1 MGRVI
6 DLKGKRFGKLTVI
19 EKHSQDKWG
28 GWNWLCRCDCGNETV
43 VSGGHLRVMK
53 TKSCGC
59 SRKESKNFSHKMTG
73 SRIYSIWQAM
83 KNRCYYEKSKA
94 FKHYGGRGIKV
105 CDEWKN
111 SFISFYEWSMKNG
124 YDENA
129 ERGQCTIDR
138 IDVNGNYEPNNCRWA
153 TIKQQANNTRRNHFI
168 EYNGKTQT
176 VSQWAN
182 ELGVEPDSI
191 FNRLQKGFTE
201 EEALTLKFNERRKR
215 C

>member
-1 MGRVI
+1 MGKVI
-6 DLKGKRFGKLTVI
+6 DLTGKRFGKLTVI

-43 VSGGHLRVMK
+43 VSGGHLRGMK

-83 KNRCYYEKSKA
+83 KSRCYYEKSKT
-94 FKHYGGRGIKV
+94 FKYYGGRGIKV

-191 FNRLQKGFTE
+191 FNRLRKGFTE

>member
-1 MGRVI
+1 MGKVI
-6 DLKGKRFGKLTVI
+6 DLTGKRFGKLTVI
-19 EKHSQDKWG
+19 KKHNQDKWG
-28 GWNWLCRCDCGNETV
+28 GWNWLCRCDCGNETI
-43 VSGGHLRVMK
+43 VSGGHLRSLK

-59 SRKESKNFSHKMTG
+59 SRKETKNFTHKMTG
-73 SRIYSIWQAM
+73 SRLYKVWRAM
-83 KNRCYYEKSKA
+83 KSRCYYEESEM
-94 FKHYGGRGIKV
+94 FKHYGGRGITV

-111 SFISFYEWSMKNG
+111 SFISFYDWSMKNG

-153 TIKQQANNTRRNHFI
+153 AIKQQANNTRRNHFI
-168 EYNGKTQT
+168 KYNGKTQT

-191 FNRLQKGFTE
+191 FNRLRKGFTE
-201 EEALTLKFNERRKR
+201 EEALTLKFNEHRKR

>member
-1 MGRVI
+1 MGKII
-6 DLKGKRFGKLTVI
+6 DLTGKRFGKLTVI
-19 EKHSQDKWG
+19 KKHNQDKWG
-28 GWNWLCRCDCGNETV
+28 GWNWLCMCDCGNETV
-43 VSGGHLRVMK
+43 VSGGHLRGLK

-59 SRKESKNFSHKMTG
+59 SRKETKNFTHKMTG
-73 SRIYSIWQAM
+73 SRLYKVWHAM
-83 KNRCYYEKSKA
+83 KSRCYYEKSEM
-94 FKHYGGRGIKV
+94 FKHYGGRGIMV

-111 SFISFYEWSMKNG
+111 SFISFYDWSIKNG

-153 TIKQQANNTRRNHFI
+153 TIKQQANNTRRNPLI
-168 EYNGKTQT
+168 KYNGKTQT

>member
-1 MGRVI
+1 MGKII
-6 DLKGKRFGKLTVI
+6 DLTEKRFGKLTVI
-19 EKHSQDKWG
+19 KKHNQDKWG
-28 GWNWLCRCDCGNETV
+28 GWNWLCMCDCGNETV
-43 VSGGHLRVMK
+43 VSGGHLRGLK

-59 SRKESKNFSHKMTG
+59 SRKETKNFTHKMTG
-73 SRIYSIWQAM
+73 SRLYKVWQAM
-83 KNRCYYEKSKA
+83 KSRCYYEKSEM
-94 FKHYGGRGIKV
+94 FKHYGGRGITV

-111 SFISFYEWSMKNG
+111 SFISFYDWSIKNG

-153 TIKQQANNTRRNHFI
+153 TIKQQANNTRRNHLI
-168 EYNGKTQT
+168 KYNGKTQT

>member
-1 MGRVI
+1 MGKVI
-6 DLKGKRFGKLTVI
+6 DLTGKRFGKLTVM

-43 VSGGHLRVMK
+43 VSGGHLRGMK

-83 KNRCYYEKSKA
+83 KSRCYYEKSKA

-111 SFISFYEWSMKNG
+111 SFIRFYEWSMKNG
-124 YDENA
+124 YDETA

>member
-1 MGRVI
+1 MGKII
-6 DLKGKRFGKLTVI
+6 DLTGKRFGKLTVI
-19 EKHSQDKWG
+19 KKHNQDKWG
-28 GWNWLCRCDCGNETV
+28 GWNWLCMCDCGNETV
-43 VSGGHLRVMK
+43 VSGGHLRGLK

-59 SRKESKNFSHKMTG
+59 SRKETKNFTHKMTG
-73 SRIYSIWQAM
+73 SRLYKVWRAM
-83 KNRCYYEKSKA
+83 KSRCYYEKSEM
-94 FKHYGGRGIKV
+94 FKHYGGRGITV

-111 SFISFYEWSMKNG
+111 SFISFYDWSIKNG

-153 TIKQQANNTRRNHFI
+153 TIKQQANNTRRNHLI
-168 EYNGKTQT
+168 KYNGKTQT

-191 FNRLQKGFTE
+191 FSRLQKGFTE
-201 EEALTLKFNERRKR
+201 EEALSLKVYERRKR

>member
-1 MGRVI
+1 MGKII
-6 DLKGKRFGKLTVI
+6 DLTGKRFGKLTVI
-19 EKHSQDKWG
+19 KKHNQDKWG
-28 GWNWLCRCDCGNETV
+28 GWNWLCMCDCGNETV
-43 VSGGHLRVMK
+43 VSGGHLRGLK

-59 SRKESKNFSHKMTG
+59 SRKETKNFTHKMTG
-73 SRIYSIWQAM
+73 SRLYKVWHAM
-83 KNRCYYEKSKA
+83 KSRCYYEKSEM
-94 FKHYGGRGIKV
+94 FKHYGGRGITV

-111 SFISFYEWSMKNG
+111 SFISFYDWSIKNG

>member
-1 MGRVI
+1 MGKII
-6 DLKGKRFGKLTVI
+6 DLTGKRFGKLTVI
-19 EKHSQDKWG
+19 KKHNQDKWG
-28 GWNWLCRCDCGNETV
+28 GWNWLCMCDCGNETV
-43 VSGGHLRVMK
+43 VSGGHLRGLK

-59 SRKESKNFSHKMTG
+59 SRKETKNFTHKMTG
-73 SRIYSIWQAM
+73 SRLYKVWHAM
-83 KNRCYYEKSKA
+83 KSRCYYEKSEM
-94 FKHYGGRGIKV
+94 FKHYGGRGITV

-111 SFISFYEWSMKNG
+111 SFISFYDWSIKNG

-138 IDVNGNYEPNNCRWA
+138 IDVNGNYEPNNCGWA
-153 TIKQQANNTRRNHFI
+153 TIKQQANNTRRNHLI
-168 EYNGKTQT
+168 KYNGKTQT

>member
-1 MGRVI
+1 MGKVI
-6 DLKGKRFGKLTVI
+6 DLTGKRFGKLTVI
-19 EKHSQDKWG
+19 EKHNQDKWG
-28 GWNWLCRCDCGNETV
+28 GWNWLCKCDCGNESI
-43 VSGGHLRVMK
+43 VSGGHLRGMK
-53 TKSCGC
+53 AKSCGC
-59 SRKESKNFSHKMTG
+59 SRTESKNFIHKMTG

-83 KNRCYYEKSKA
+83 KSRCYYDKNKR
-94 FKHYGGRGIKV
+94 FKDYGGRGITV

-201 EEALTLKFNERRKR
+201 EEALTLKFYERRKR

>member
-1 MGRVI
+1 MGKVI
-6 DLKGKRFGKLTVI
+6 DLTGKRFGKLTVI
-19 EKHSQDKWG
+19 KKHNQDKWG
-28 GWNWLCRCDCGNETV
+28 GWNWLCMCDCGNETV
-43 VSGGHLRVMK
+43 VSGGHLRGLK

-59 SRKESKNFSHKMTG
+59 SRKETKNFTHKMTG
-73 SRIYSIWQAM
+73 SRLYKVWNAM
-83 KNRCYYEKSKA
+83 KSRCYYEKSEM
-94 FKHYGGRGIKV
+94 FKHYGGRGITV

-111 SFISFYEWSMKNG
+111 SFISFYDWSIKNG

>member
-1 MGRVI
+1 MGKII
-6 DLKGKRFGKLTVI
+6 DLTGKRFGKLTVI
-19 EKHSQDKWG
+19 KKHNQDKWG
-28 GWNWLCRCDCGNETV
+28 GWNWLCMCDCGNETV
-43 VSGGHLRVMK
+43 VSGGHLRGLK

-59 SRKESKNFSHKMTG
+59 SRKETKNFTHKMTG
-73 SRIYSIWQAM
+73 SRLYKVWHAM
-83 KNRCYYEKSKA
+83 KSRCYYEKSEM
-94 FKHYGGRGIKV
+94 FKHYGGRGITV

-111 SFISFYEWSMKNG
+111 SFISFYDWSIKNG

-153 TIKQQANNTRRNHFI
+153 TIKQQANNTRRNHLI
-168 EYNGKTQT
+168 KYNGKTQT

>member
-1 MGRVI
+1 MGKVI
-6 DLKGKRFGKLTVI
+6 DLTGKRFGKLTVI
-19 EKHSQDKWG
+19 KKHNQDKWG

-43 VSGGHLRVMK
+43 VSGGHLRGMK

-83 KNRCYYEKSKA
+83 KSRCYYDKNKR
-94 FKHYGGRGIKV
+94 FKYYGGRGIKV

>member
-1 MGRVI
+1 MGKII
-6 DLKGKRFGKLTVI
+6 DLTGKRFGKLTVI
-19 EKHSQDKWG
+19 KKHNQDKWG
-28 GWNWLCRCDCGNETV
+28 GWNWLCMCDCGNETV
-43 VSGGHLRVMK
+43 VSGGHLRGLK

-59 SRKESKNFSHKMTG
+59 SRKETKNFTHKMTG
-73 SRIYSIWQAM
+73 SRLYKVWHGM
-83 KNRCYYEKSKA
+83 KSRCYYEKSEM
-94 FKHYGGRGIKV
+94 FKHYGGRGITV

-111 SFISFYEWSMKNG
+111 SFISFYDWSIKNG

-153 TIKQQANNTRRNHFI
+153 TIKQQANNTRRNHLI
-168 EYNGKTQT
+168 KYNGKTQT

>member
-1 MGRVI
+1 MGKVI
-6 DLKGKRFGKLTVI
+6 DLTGKRFGKLTVI
-19 EKHSQDKWG
+19 EKHNQDKWG

-43 VSGGHLRVMK
+43 VSGGHLRGLK

-73 SRIYSIWQAM
+73 SRIYGIWKAM
-83 KNRCYYEKSKA
+83 KSRCYYEKSEM
-94 FKHYGGRGIKV
+94 FKHYGRRGITV

-111 SFISFYEWSMKNG
+111 SFISFYDWSIKNG

-153 TIKQQANNTRRNHFI
+153 TIKQQANNTRRNHLI
-168 EYNGKTQT
+168 KYNGKTQT

>member
-1 MGRVI
+1 MGKVI
-6 DLKGKRFGKLTVI
+6 DLTGKRFGKLTVI
-19 EKHSQDKWG
+19 KKHNQDKWG

-43 VSGGHLRVMK
+43 VSGGHLRGLK

-59 SRKESKNFSHKMTG
+59 SRKETKNFTHKMTG
-73 SRIYSIWQAM
+73 SRLYNVWQAM
-83 KNRCYYEKSKA
+83 KSRCYYEKSEM
-94 FKHYGGRGIKV
+94 FKHYGGRGITV

-111 SFISFYEWSMKNG
+111 SFISFYDWSIKNG

-153 TIKQQANNTRRNHFI
+153 TIKQQANNTRRNHLI
-168 EYNGKTQT
+168 KYNGKTQT

-191 FNRLQKGFTE
+191 FSRLQKGFTE
-201 EEALTLKFNERRKR
+201 EEALSLKVYERRKR

>member
-1 MGRVI
+1 MGKVI
-6 DLKGKRFGKLTVI
+6 DLTGKRFGKLTVI

-43 VSGGHLRVMK
+43 VSGGHLRGMK

-83 KNRCYYEKSKA
+83 KSRCYYDKNKR
-94 FKHYGGRGIKV
+94 FKYYGGRGITV

>member
-1 MGRVI
+1 MGKII
-6 DLKGKRFGKLTVI
+6 DLTGKRFGKLTVI
-19 EKHSQDKWG
+19 KKHNQDKWG
-28 GWNWLCRCDCGNETV
+28 GWNWLCMCDCGNETV
-43 VSGGHLRVMK
+43 VSGGHLRGLK

-59 SRKESKNFSHKMTG
+59 SRKETKNFTHKMTG
-73 SRIYSIWQAM
+73 SRLYKVWHTM
-83 KNRCYYEKSKA
+83 KSRCYYEKSEM
-94 FKHYGGRGIKV
+94 FKHYGGRGITV

-111 SFISFYEWSMKNG
+111 SFISFYDWSIKNG

-168 EYNGKTQT
+168 KYNGKTQT

>member
-1 MGRVI
+1 MGKVI
-6 DLKGKRFGKLTVI
+6 DLTGKRFGKLTVI
-19 EKHSQDKWG
+19 KKHNQDKWG

-43 VSGGHLRVMK
+43 VSGGHLRGLK

-83 KNRCYYEKSKA
+83 KSRCYYDKNKR
-94 FKHYGGRGIKV
+94 FKYYGGRGITV

-111 SFISFYEWSMKNG
+111 SFISFYEWSIKNG
-124 YDENA
+124 YDETA

>member
-1 MGRVI
+1 MGKVI
-6 DLKGKRFGKLTVI
+6 DLTGKRFGKLTVI
-19 EKHSQDKWG
+19 KKHNQDKWG
-28 GWNWLCRCDCGNETV
+28 GWNWLCRCDCGNEAV
-43 VSGGHLRVMK
+43 VSGGHLRGLK

-59 SRKESKNFSHKMTG
+59 SRKETKNFTHKMTG
-73 SRIYSIWQAM
+73 SRLYKVWNAM
-83 KNRCYYEKSKA
+83 KSRCYYEKSEM
-94 FKHYGGRGIKV
+94 FKHYGGRGITV

-111 SFISFYEWSMKNG
+111 NFISFYDWSIKNG

-138 IDVNGNYEPNNCRWA
+138 IDVNENYEPNNCRWA
-153 TIKQQANNTRRNHFI
+153 TIKQQANNTRRNHLI
-168 EYNGKTQT
+168 KYNGKTQT

-191 FNRLQKGFTE
+191 FNRLRKGFTE
-201 EEALTLKFNERRKR
+201 EEALTLKFNEHRKR

>member
-1 MGRVI
+1 MGKII
-6 DLKGKRFGKLTVI
+6 DLTGKRFGKLTVI
-19 EKHSQDKWG
+19 KKHNQDKWG
-28 GWNWLCRCDCGNETV
+28 GWNWLCMCDCGNETV
-43 VSGGHLRVMK
+43 VSGGHLRGLK

-59 SRKESKNFSHKMTG
+59 SRKETKNFTHKMTG
-73 SRIYSIWQAM
+73 SRLYKVWHAM
-83 KNRCYYEKSKA
+83 KSRCYYEKSEM
-94 FKHYGGRGIKV
+94 FKHYGGRGIMV

-111 SFISFYEWSMKNG
+111 SFISFYDWSIKNG

-153 TIKQQANNTRRNHFI
+153 TIKQQANNTRRNHLI
-168 EYNGKTQT
+168 KYNGKTQT

>member
-1 MGRVI
+1 MGKII
-6 DLKGKRFGKLTVI
+6 DLTEKRFGKLTVI
-19 EKHSQDKWG
+19 KKHNQDKWG
-28 GWNWLCRCDCGNETV
+28 GWNWLCMCDCGNETV
-43 VSGGHLRVMK
+43 VSGGHLRGLK

-59 SRKESKNFSHKMTG
+59 SRKETKNFTHKMTG
-73 SRIYSIWQAM
+73 SRLYKVWHAM
-83 KNRCYYEKSKA
+83 KSRCYYEKSEM
-94 FKHYGGRGIKV
+94 FKHYGGRGIMV

-111 SFISFYEWSMKNG
+111 SFISFYDWSIKNG

-153 TIKQQANNTRRNHFI
+153 TIKQQANNTRRNHLI
-168 EYNGKTQT
+168 KYNGKTQT

>member
-1 MGRVI
+1 MGKVI
-6 DLKGKRFGKLTVI
+6 DLTGKRFGKLTVI
-19 EKHSQDKWG
+19 KKHNQDKWG
-28 GWNWLCRCDCGNETV
+28 GWNWLCMCDCGNETV
-43 VSGGHLRVMK
+43 VSGVHLRGMK

-83 KNRCYYEKSKA
+83 KSRCYYEKSKA

-111 SFISFYEWSMKNG
+111 SFIRFYEWSMKNG

-176 VSQWAN
+176 VSEWAN

>member
-1 MGRVI
+1 MGKVI
-6 DLKGKRFGKLTVI
+6 DLTGKRFGKLTVI

-43 VSGGHLRVMK
+43 VSGGHLRGMK

-83 KNRCYYEKSKA
+83 KSRCYYDKNKR
-94 FKHYGGRGIKV
+94 FKYYGGRGIKV

>member
-1 MGRVI
+1 MGNLI
-6 DLKGKRFGKLTVI
+6 DLTGKRFGKLTVI
-19 EKHSQDKWG
+19 KKHNQDKWG
-28 GWNWLCRCDCGNETV
+28 CWNWLCKCDCGKESI
-43 VSGGHLRVMK
+43 VSGGHLRGMK

-73 SRIYSIWQAM
+73 TRIYSIWQAM
-83 KNRCYYEKSKA
+83 KSRCYYEKSEI
-94 FKHYGGRGIKV
+94 FKYYGGRGIKV

-201 EEALTLKFNERRKR
+201 EEALTLKFYERRKR

>member
-1 MGRVI
+1 M
-6 DLKGKRFGKLTVI
+6 TVI
-19 EKHSQDKWG
+19 KKHNQDKWG
-28 GWNWLCRCDCGNETV
+28 GWNWLCMCDCGNETV
-43 VSGGHLRVMK
+43 VSGGHLRGLK

-59 SRKESKNFSHKMTG
+59 SRKETKNFTHKMTG
-73 SRIYSIWQAM
+73 SRLYKVWHAM
-83 KNRCYYEKSKA
+83 KSRCYYEKSEM
-94 FKHYGGRGIKV
+94 FKHYGGRGIMV

-111 SFISFYEWSMKNG
+111 SFISFYDWSIKNG

-153 TIKQQANNTRRNHFI
+153 TIKQQANNTRRNHLI
-168 EYNGKTQT
+168 KYNGKTQT

>member
-1 MGRVI
+1 MGKVI
-6 DLKGKRFGKLTVI
+6 DLTGKRFGRLTVI
-19 EKHSQDKWG
+19 EKHNQDKWG
-28 GWNWLCRCDCGNETV
+28 GWNWFGKCDCGNESI
-43 VSGGHLRVMK
+43 VSGGHLRGMK

-83 KNRCYYEKSKA
+83 KSRCYYDKNKR
-94 FKHYGGRGIKV
+94 FKYYGGRGITV

-201 EEALTLKFNERRKR
+201 EEALTLKFYERRKR